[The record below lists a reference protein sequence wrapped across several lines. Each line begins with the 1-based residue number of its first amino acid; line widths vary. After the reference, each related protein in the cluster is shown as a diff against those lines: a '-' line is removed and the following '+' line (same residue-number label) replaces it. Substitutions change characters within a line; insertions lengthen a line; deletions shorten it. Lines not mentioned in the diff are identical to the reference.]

1 MKANSL
7 ARRLRESGRAGVLG
21 LVCLSVLPG
30 IAPAAP
36 EKSSGGPGI
45 LASDPRLG
53 ARLTVTTPGITLG
66 ELIPRFAEVAGVRLT
81 LAPELGDEKVVLF
94 GPARPAGE
102 TLEDL
107 AALLDLRWERTDQ
120 RGIPGYRLSRPP
132 EAVRRA
138 RLLEAEVARRA
149 QARVD
154 AHAAALAETPE
165 QLKQRPERD
174 YTRILLEDPEWR
186 PATQFYALLNDRQK
200 AELFT
205 RKQLLFPLA
214 SLSPMLQAPLREVYL
229 RRVQQEEEFFNS
241 PEGQEALRKAGPSGR
256 AIRHRPED
264 LERNAFRLQAL
275 RADGYLSVGMNLGS
289 GPTVSSVTMS
299 EEGKPVLAVNG
310 WPVTLVDTQEL
321 WVLPAQG
328 SPYGPSPEDPANRE
342 QFGTAVEKLKP
353 SKEWIEQLR
362 ALAETATKPVLAD
375 YYRGAPVNRPP
386 VVNPTDAGA
395 TPGEQRLDRF
405 CANAQYL
412 WWTRGSSLL
421 LRKRD
426 WITQSQYEVPESW
439 LRRMTERLA
448 SRAGAVRTPDVALAA
463 ELTAAQADG
472 LTALAQGGYVH
483 DSSDREAIQA
493 LLSLAATSLRQRD
506 RPLPITLS
514 LADLPPMQQQGVA
527 QLGPR
532 IGWDLTPEKVRAFR
546 LQLTVGMRR
555 AGGAG
560 EFLPVHVQCDYG
572 PTHSVRAA
580 LFLPLKLTPL
590 PRNPALI
597 EKAP

>member
-7 ARRLRESGRAGVLG
+7 SRRLRAGVLG
-21 LVCLSVLPG
+21 LLCVSALTG

-36 EKSSGGPGI
+36 EKPSGGPLL
-45 LASDPRLG
+45 LASEPRLS
-53 ARLTVTTPGITLG
+53 ARLTVAAPGVTLRD
-66 ELIPRFAEVAGVRLT
+66 LIPRFAEVTGIRLT
-81 LAPELGDEKVVLF
+81 LAPKLGDEKVVLF

-107 AALLDLRWERTDQ
+107 AALLDLRWERTDP
-120 RGIPGYRLSRPP
+120 RGTPGYRLTRPP

-154 AHAAALAETPE
+154 AHAAALSETPE

-174 YTRILLEDPEWR
+174 YTRVLLEDPEWR

-229 RRVQQEEEFFNS
+229 RRVKQEEEFFNS
-241 PEGQEALRKAGPSGR
+241 PEGLEALRKAGPGGG

-289 GPTVSSVTMS
+289 GPTVSSVTLS

-321 WVLPAQG
+321 WVLPAHG
-328 SPYGPSPEDPANRE
+328 SPYGPAPEDPAIRE
-342 QFGTAVEKLKP
+342 QFGTAIEKLKP

-362 ALAETATKPVLAD
+362 ALAEAARKPVLAD
-375 YYRGAPVNRPP
+375 YFRGALVNRPP
-386 VVNPTDAGA
+386 AASPAGAEA

-426 WITQSQYEVPESW
+426 WITESEYEVPESW

-483 DSSDREAIQA
+483 DSSDRGAIQA
-493 LLSLAATSLRQRD
+493 VLSLAAASLRLRD
-506 RPLPITLS
+506 RPLPLSLS
-514 LADLPPMQQQGVA
+514 LADLPPAQQQGVA
-527 QLGPR
+527 QLGPGM
-532 IGWDLTPEKVRAFR
+532 GWELTPEEVGAFR
-546 LQLTVGMRR
+546 LQLTAGMRHS
-555 AGGAG
+555 GEAG

-572 PTHSVRAA
+572 PSHSIRAT
-580 LFLPLKLTPL
+580 LFLPLKLTPS
-590 PRNPALI
+590 RRDSALI
-597 EKAP
+597 ERTS